1 MSVVIL
7 GGNECM
13 AGQYESICREHGCK
27 AKVFTKENGSLRKK
41 VGTPDLLI
49 LFISTVSH
57 KMGGTLKNRL
67 GNPDLLVMFTDT
79 ISHKM
84 VQNALNE
91 TRGQDT
97 VIIRSRSSSMSALG
111 NILETHAGPKS

>member
-1 MSVVIL
+1 MSVVIV

-57 KMGGTLKNRL
+57 KMAFERHTGGKEEP
-67 GNPDLLVMFTDT
+67 GACGESDD
-79 ISHKM
+79 
-84 VQNALNE
+84 Q
-91 TRGQDT
+91 
-97 VIIRSRSSSMSALG
+97 
-111 NILETHAGPKS
+111 

>member
-1 MSVVIL
+1 
-7 GGNECM
+7 M

-57 KMGGTLKNRL
+57 KM
-67 GNPDLLVMFTDT
+67 V
-79 ISHKM
+79 
-84 VQNALNE
+84 
-91 TRGQDT
+91 
-97 VIIRSRSSSMSALG
+97 RSVTQEAKRSSIPVARVHTSSATALRAALAEYSG
-111 NILETHAGPKS
+111 PAG

>member
-13 AGQYESICREHGCK
+13 VRKYKDLCRSYQCS
-27 AKVFTKENGSLRKK
+27 ANV
-41 VGTPDLLI
+41 
-49 LFISTVSH
+49 IS

-97 VIIRSRSSSMSALG
+97 VIVRSRSSSMSALG
-111 NILETHAGPKS
+111 TILEAHAGAKS

>member
-13 AGQYESICREHGCK
+13 VRKYKDLCRSYQCS
-27 AKVFTKENGSLRKK
+27 AKV
-41 VGTPDLLI
+41 
-49 LFISTVSH
+49 IS

-67 GNPDLLVMFTDT
+67 GNPDLLVMF

-97 VIIRSRSSSMSALG
+97 VIVRSRSSSMSALG
-111 NILETHAGPKS
+111 TILEAHAGAKS

>member
-1 MSVVIL
+1 MSVVIV

-27 AKVFTKENGSLRKK
+27 AKVYTKQSGSLKKK

-57 KMGGTLKNRL
+57 KM
-67 GNPDLLVMFTDT
+67 
-79 ISHKM
+79 
-84 VQNALNE
+84 ALS
-91 TRGQDT
+91 
-97 VIIRSRSSSMSALG
+97 VIQEARRNSVPVARVHTSSSTALRSASSRTRRHGLRDDMAP
-111 NILETHAGPKS
+111 LEKYMIEQ

>member
-1 MSVVIL
+1 
-7 GGNECM
+7 M

-57 KMGGTLKNRL
+57 KMALSVIQEAKKNRV
-67 GNPDLLVMFTDT
+67 PVARVMT
-79 ISHKM
+79 
-84 VQNALNE
+84 
-91 TRGQDT
+91 
-97 VIIRSRSSSMSALG
+97 SSSSALRAA
-111 NILETHAGPKS
+111 LTEHCAAV